1 MSLEVSQLNRGEGRP
16 LVNRSA
22 NWSCVEEERKEGRRE
37 EVRSGGGETGI
48 GSIDEEIES
57 STLIEGR
64 DNQFVRDEVKGI

>member
-1 MSLEVSQLNRGEGRP
+1 M
-16 LVNRSA
+16 
-22 NWSCVEEERKEGRRE
+22 EEERKEGRRE
-37 EVRSGGGETGI
+37 EVRSGGVETGI